1 MQTNNNLIA
10 KNKKLKI
17 IHIIILVIGAI
28 FMIGSGLHTN
38 IWFDETYTVG
48 LVNHSF
54 VDIAKIGAADV
65 HPLFYYMFAKFF
77 TLFTGNSIISLRMFS
92 VIGMIC
98 LSLLGYTHIRK
109 DFGEKTG
116 IIYSFLIMFLPV
128 TLLYS
133 SEIRMYSWA
142 AVLVTLTGIYAYRII
157 RKESNIKNWI
167 LFGLFSLLS
176 AYTHYF
182 AMMAIGIINIM
193 LFAYT
198 IKNKKYIKEFLITG
212 ISQIVLFIPRIDS
225 ILKQALRVSGG
236 FWIKVKYPDVIFDI
250 LSFNFIGMIE
260 SKIIKA
266 IIFIVASLLIV
277 YIAINIIKNKKKDKN
292 ISVCIWAISIY
303 FGVIILSLLLS
314 FVTDIFTTRY
324 TLPMIGLLVFAISYV
339 CSLENKKW
347 VLISFMSIIVILFG
361 ISTYNVYLENYDNSN
376 KKLEDEINNVVQ
388 EGDIFIYREIGAG
401 SVVAIKYPN
410 NKQYYYNAYH
420 WTVEEAYKAY
430 APQMETVEDLSVLD
444 NIKGRIIVIDDGS
457 TALYDE
463 LKEKENIETIKKP
476 EKINMK
482 YKNLNYTISILN
494 KIN

>member
-1 MQTNNNLIA
+1 
-10 KNKKLKI
+10 
-17 IHIIILVIGAI
+17 
-28 FMIGSGLHTN
+28 MIV
-38 IWFDETYTVG
+38 F
-48 LVNHSF
+48 
-54 VDIAKIGAADV
+54 
-65 HPLFYYMFAKFF
+65 
-77 TLFTGNSIISLRMFS
+77 
-92 VIGMIC
+92 
-98 LSLLGYTHIRK
+98 
-109 DFGEKTG
+109 
-116 IIYSFLIMFLPV
+116 
-128 TLLYS
+128 
-133 SEIRMYSWA
+133 
-142 AVLVTLTGIYAYRII
+142 
-157 RKESNIKNWI
+157 
-167 LFGLFSLLS
+167 
-176 AYTHYF
+176 
-182 AMMAIGIINIM
+182 
-193 LFAYT
+193 
-198 IKNKKYIKEFLITG
+198 
-212 ISQIVLFIPRIDS
+212 
-225 ILKQALRVSGG
+225 LKQAFRVSGG

-250 LSFNFIGMIE
+250 LSFNFTGMIE

-476 EKINMK
+476 EKINMR

>member
-1 MQTNNNLIA
+1 
-10 KNKKLKI
+10 
-17 IHIIILVIGAI
+17 
-28 FMIGSGLHTN
+28 MIV
-38 IWFDETYTVG
+38 F
-48 LVNHSF
+48 
-54 VDIAKIGAADV
+54 
-65 HPLFYYMFAKFF
+65 
-77 TLFTGNSIISLRMFS
+77 
-92 VIGMIC
+92 
-98 LSLLGYTHIRK
+98 
-109 DFGEKTG
+109 
-116 IIYSFLIMFLPV
+116 
-128 TLLYS
+128 
-133 SEIRMYSWA
+133 
-142 AVLVTLTGIYAYRII
+142 
-157 RKESNIKNWI
+157 
-167 LFGLFSLLS
+167 
-176 AYTHYF
+176 
-182 AMMAIGIINIM
+182 
-193 LFAYT
+193 
-198 IKNKKYIKEFLITG
+198 
-212 ISQIVLFIPRIDS
+212 
-225 ILKQALRVSGG
+225 LKQALRVSGG
-236 FWIKVKYPDVIFDI
+236 FWIKVKYPDVILDI
-250 LSFNFIGMIE
+250 LSFNFTGMIE

>member
-1 MQTNNNLIA
+1 
-10 KNKKLKI
+10 
-17 IHIIILVIGAI
+17 
-28 FMIGSGLHTN
+28 MIV
-38 IWFDETYTVG
+38 F
-48 LVNHSF
+48 
-54 VDIAKIGAADV
+54 
-65 HPLFYYMFAKFF
+65 
-77 TLFTGNSIISLRMFS
+77 
-92 VIGMIC
+92 
-98 LSLLGYTHIRK
+98 
-109 DFGEKTG
+109 
-116 IIYSFLIMFLPV
+116 
-128 TLLYS
+128 
-133 SEIRMYSWA
+133 
-142 AVLVTLTGIYAYRII
+142 
-157 RKESNIKNWI
+157 
-167 LFGLFSLLS
+167 
-176 AYTHYF
+176 
-182 AMMAIGIINIM
+182 
-193 LFAYT
+193 
-198 IKNKKYIKEFLITG
+198 
-212 ISQIVLFIPRIDS
+212 
-225 ILKQALRVSGG
+225 LKQALRVSGG

-250 LSFNFIGMIE
+250 LSFNFTGMIE

-292 ISVCIWAISIY
+292 ISVCIWAISVY

>member
-1 MQTNNNLIA
+1 
-10 KNKKLKI
+10 
-17 IHIIILVIGAI
+17 
-28 FMIGSGLHTN
+28 MIV
-38 IWFDETYTVG
+38 F
-48 LVNHSF
+48 
-54 VDIAKIGAADV
+54 
-65 HPLFYYMFAKFF
+65 
-77 TLFTGNSIISLRMFS
+77 
-92 VIGMIC
+92 
-98 LSLLGYTHIRK
+98 
-109 DFGEKTG
+109 
-116 IIYSFLIMFLPV
+116 
-128 TLLYS
+128 
-133 SEIRMYSWA
+133 
-142 AVLVTLTGIYAYRII
+142 
-157 RKESNIKNWI
+157 
-167 LFGLFSLLS
+167 
-176 AYTHYF
+176 
-182 AMMAIGIINIM
+182 
-193 LFAYT
+193 
-198 IKNKKYIKEFLITG
+198 
-212 ISQIVLFIPRIDS
+212 
-225 ILKQALRVSGG
+225 LKQALRVSGG

-250 LSFNFIGMIE
+250 LSFNFTGMIE

-361 ISTYNVYLENYDNSN
+361 ISTNNFYLENYYNSN

>member
-1 MQTNNNLIA
+1 
-10 KNKKLKI
+10 
-17 IHIIILVIGAI
+17 
-28 FMIGSGLHTN
+28 MIV
-38 IWFDETYTVG
+38 F
-48 LVNHSF
+48 
-54 VDIAKIGAADV
+54 
-65 HPLFYYMFAKFF
+65 
-77 TLFTGNSIISLRMFS
+77 
-92 VIGMIC
+92 
-98 LSLLGYTHIRK
+98 
-109 DFGEKTG
+109 
-116 IIYSFLIMFLPV
+116 
-128 TLLYS
+128 
-133 SEIRMYSWA
+133 
-142 AVLVTLTGIYAYRII
+142 
-157 RKESNIKNWI
+157 
-167 LFGLFSLLS
+167 
-176 AYTHYF
+176 
-182 AMMAIGIINIM
+182 
-193 LFAYT
+193 
-198 IKNKKYIKEFLITG
+198 
-212 ISQIVLFIPRIDS
+212 
-225 ILKQALRVSGG
+225 LKQAFRVSGG
-236 FWIKVKYPDVIFDI
+236 FWIKVKYPDVILDI
-250 LSFNFIGMIE
+250 LSFNFTGMIE

-420 WTVEEAYKAY
+420 GTVEEAYKAY

>member
-1 MQTNNNLIA
+1 
-10 KNKKLKI
+10 
-17 IHIIILVIGAI
+17 
-28 FMIGSGLHTN
+28 MIV
-38 IWFDETYTVG
+38 F
-48 LVNHSF
+48 
-54 VDIAKIGAADV
+54 
-65 HPLFYYMFAKFF
+65 
-77 TLFTGNSIISLRMFS
+77 
-92 VIGMIC
+92 
-98 LSLLGYTHIRK
+98 
-109 DFGEKTG
+109 
-116 IIYSFLIMFLPV
+116 
-128 TLLYS
+128 
-133 SEIRMYSWA
+133 
-142 AVLVTLTGIYAYRII
+142 
-157 RKESNIKNWI
+157 
-167 LFGLFSLLS
+167 
-176 AYTHYF
+176 
-182 AMMAIGIINIM
+182 
-193 LFAYT
+193 
-198 IKNKKYIKEFLITG
+198 
-212 ISQIVLFIPRIDS
+212 
-225 ILKQALRVSGG
+225 LKQALRVSGG

-250 LSFNFIGMIE
+250 LSFNFTGMIE

-476 EKINMK
+476 EKINMR

>member
-1 MQTNNNLIA
+1 LI
-10 KNKKLKI
+10 
-17 IHIIILVIGAI
+17 V
-28 FMIGSGLHTN
+28 F
-38 IWFDETYTVG
+38 
-48 LVNHSF
+48 
-54 VDIAKIGAADV
+54 
-65 HPLFYYMFAKFF
+65 
-77 TLFTGNSIISLRMFS
+77 
-92 VIGMIC
+92 
-98 LSLLGYTHIRK
+98 
-109 DFGEKTG
+109 
-116 IIYSFLIMFLPV
+116 
-128 TLLYS
+128 
-133 SEIRMYSWA
+133 
-142 AVLVTLTGIYAYRII
+142 
-157 RKESNIKNWI
+157 
-167 LFGLFSLLS
+167 
-176 AYTHYF
+176 
-182 AMMAIGIINIM
+182 
-193 LFAYT
+193 
-198 IKNKKYIKEFLITG
+198 
-212 ISQIVLFIPRIDS
+212 
-225 ILKQALRVSGG
+225 LKQALRVSGG

-250 LSFNFIGMIE
+250 LSFNFTGMIE

-277 YIAINIIKNKKKDKN
+277 YIAINIIKNKKKDEN

-410 NKQYYYNAYH
+410 NKQYYYNVYH

>member
-1 MQTNNNLIA
+1 LI
-10 KNKKLKI
+10 
-17 IHIIILVIGAI
+17 V
-28 FMIGSGLHTN
+28 F
-38 IWFDETYTVG
+38 
-48 LVNHSF
+48 
-54 VDIAKIGAADV
+54 
-65 HPLFYYMFAKFF
+65 
-77 TLFTGNSIISLRMFS
+77 
-92 VIGMIC
+92 
-98 LSLLGYTHIRK
+98 
-109 DFGEKTG
+109 
-116 IIYSFLIMFLPV
+116 
-128 TLLYS
+128 
-133 SEIRMYSWA
+133 
-142 AVLVTLTGIYAYRII
+142 
-157 RKESNIKNWI
+157 
-167 LFGLFSLLS
+167 
-176 AYTHYF
+176 
-182 AMMAIGIINIM
+182 
-193 LFAYT
+193 
-198 IKNKKYIKEFLITG
+198 
-212 ISQIVLFIPRIDS
+212 
-225 ILKQALRVSGG
+225 LKQALRVSGG

-250 LSFNFIGMIE
+250 LSFNFTGMIE

-292 ISVCIWAISIY
+292 ISVCIWAISVY

>member
-1 MQTNNNLIA
+1 
-10 KNKKLKI
+10 
-17 IHIIILVIGAI
+17 
-28 FMIGSGLHTN
+28 MIV
-38 IWFDETYTVG
+38 F
-48 LVNHSF
+48 
-54 VDIAKIGAADV
+54 
-65 HPLFYYMFAKFF
+65 
-77 TLFTGNSIISLRMFS
+77 
-92 VIGMIC
+92 
-98 LSLLGYTHIRK
+98 
-109 DFGEKTG
+109 
-116 IIYSFLIMFLPV
+116 
-128 TLLYS
+128 
-133 SEIRMYSWA
+133 
-142 AVLVTLTGIYAYRII
+142 
-157 RKESNIKNWI
+157 
-167 LFGLFSLLS
+167 
-176 AYTHYF
+176 
-182 AMMAIGIINIM
+182 
-193 LFAYT
+193 
-198 IKNKKYIKEFLITG
+198 
-212 ISQIVLFIPRIDS
+212 
-225 ILKQALRVSGG
+225 LKQAFRVSGG
-236 FWIKVKYPDVIFDI
+236 FWIKVKYPDVILDI
-250 LSFNFIGMIE
+250 LSFNFTGMIE

-420 WTVEEAYKAY
+420 WTIEEAYKAY

>member
-1 MQTNNNLIA
+1 
-10 KNKKLKI
+10 
-17 IHIIILVIGAI
+17 
-28 FMIGSGLHTN
+28 MIV
-38 IWFDETYTVG
+38 F
-48 LVNHSF
+48 
-54 VDIAKIGAADV
+54 
-65 HPLFYYMFAKFF
+65 
-77 TLFTGNSIISLRMFS
+77 
-92 VIGMIC
+92 
-98 LSLLGYTHIRK
+98 
-109 DFGEKTG
+109 
-116 IIYSFLIMFLPV
+116 
-128 TLLYS
+128 
-133 SEIRMYSWA
+133 
-142 AVLVTLTGIYAYRII
+142 
-157 RKESNIKNWI
+157 
-167 LFGLFSLLS
+167 
-176 AYTHYF
+176 
-182 AMMAIGIINIM
+182 
-193 LFAYT
+193 
-198 IKNKKYIKEFLITG
+198 
-212 ISQIVLFIPRIDS
+212 
-225 ILKQALRVSGG
+225 LKQAFRVSGG
-236 FWIKVKYPDVIFDI
+236 FWIKVKYPDVILDI
-250 LSFNFIGMIE
+250 LSFNFTGMIE

-347 VLISFMSIIVILFG
+347 VLISFMSSIVILFG

>member
-1 MQTNNNLIA
+1 
-10 KNKKLKI
+10 
-17 IHIIILVIGAI
+17 
-28 FMIGSGLHTN
+28 MIV
-38 IWFDETYTVG
+38 F
-48 LVNHSF
+48 
-54 VDIAKIGAADV
+54 
-65 HPLFYYMFAKFF
+65 
-77 TLFTGNSIISLRMFS
+77 
-92 VIGMIC
+92 
-98 LSLLGYTHIRK
+98 
-109 DFGEKTG
+109 
-116 IIYSFLIMFLPV
+116 
-128 TLLYS
+128 
-133 SEIRMYSWA
+133 
-142 AVLVTLTGIYAYRII
+142 
-157 RKESNIKNWI
+157 
-167 LFGLFSLLS
+167 
-176 AYTHYF
+176 
-182 AMMAIGIINIM
+182 
-193 LFAYT
+193 
-198 IKNKKYIKEFLITG
+198 
-212 ISQIVLFIPRIDS
+212 
-225 ILKQALRVSGG
+225 LKQAFRVSGG
-236 FWIKVKYPDVIFDI
+236 FWIKVKYPDVILDI
-250 LSFNFIGMIE
+250 LSFNFTGMIE

-444 NIKGRIIVIDDGS
+444 NIKGRIIVIDYGS

>member
-1 MQTNNNLIA
+1 
-10 KNKKLKI
+10 
-17 IHIIILVIGAI
+17 
-28 FMIGSGLHTN
+28 MIV
-38 IWFDETYTVG
+38 F
-48 LVNHSF
+48 
-54 VDIAKIGAADV
+54 
-65 HPLFYYMFAKFF
+65 
-77 TLFTGNSIISLRMFS
+77 
-92 VIGMIC
+92 
-98 LSLLGYTHIRK
+98 
-109 DFGEKTG
+109 
-116 IIYSFLIMFLPV
+116 
-128 TLLYS
+128 
-133 SEIRMYSWA
+133 
-142 AVLVTLTGIYAYRII
+142 
-157 RKESNIKNWI
+157 
-167 LFGLFSLLS
+167 
-176 AYTHYF
+176 
-182 AMMAIGIINIM
+182 
-193 LFAYT
+193 
-198 IKNKKYIKEFLITG
+198 
-212 ISQIVLFIPRIDS
+212 
-225 ILKQALRVSGG
+225 LKQAFRVSGG
-236 FWIKVKYPDVIFDI
+236 FWIKVKYPDVILDI
-250 LSFNFIGMIE
+250 LSFNFTGMIE

-410 NKQYYYNAYH
+410 NKQYYYNVYH

>member
-1 MQTNNNLIA
+1 LI
-10 KNKKLKI
+10 
-17 IHIIILVIGAI
+17 V
-28 FMIGSGLHTN
+28 F
-38 IWFDETYTVG
+38 
-48 LVNHSF
+48 
-54 VDIAKIGAADV
+54 
-65 HPLFYYMFAKFF
+65 
-77 TLFTGNSIISLRMFS
+77 
-92 VIGMIC
+92 
-98 LSLLGYTHIRK
+98 
-109 DFGEKTG
+109 
-116 IIYSFLIMFLPV
+116 
-128 TLLYS
+128 
-133 SEIRMYSWA
+133 
-142 AVLVTLTGIYAYRII
+142 
-157 RKESNIKNWI
+157 
-167 LFGLFSLLS
+167 
-176 AYTHYF
+176 
-182 AMMAIGIINIM
+182 
-193 LFAYT
+193 
-198 IKNKKYIKEFLITG
+198 
-212 ISQIVLFIPRIDS
+212 
-225 ILKQALRVSGG
+225 LKQALRVSGG

-250 LSFNFIGMIE
+250 LSFNFTGMIE

>member
-1 MQTNNNLIA
+1 
-10 KNKKLKI
+10 
-17 IHIIILVIGAI
+17 
-28 FMIGSGLHTN
+28 MIV
-38 IWFDETYTVG
+38 F
-48 LVNHSF
+48 
-54 VDIAKIGAADV
+54 
-65 HPLFYYMFAKFF
+65 
-77 TLFTGNSIISLRMFS
+77 
-92 VIGMIC
+92 
-98 LSLLGYTHIRK
+98 
-109 DFGEKTG
+109 
-116 IIYSFLIMFLPV
+116 
-128 TLLYS
+128 
-133 SEIRMYSWA
+133 
-142 AVLVTLTGIYAYRII
+142 
-157 RKESNIKNWI
+157 
-167 LFGLFSLLS
+167 
-176 AYTHYF
+176 
-182 AMMAIGIINIM
+182 
-193 LFAYT
+193 
-198 IKNKKYIKEFLITG
+198 
-212 ISQIVLFIPRIDS
+212 
-225 ILKQALRVSGG
+225 LKQAFRVSGG

-250 LSFNFIGMIE
+250 LSFNFTGMIE

>member
-1 MQTNNNLIA
+1 
-10 KNKKLKI
+10 
-17 IHIIILVIGAI
+17 
-28 FMIGSGLHTN
+28 MIV
-38 IWFDETYTVG
+38 F
-48 LVNHSF
+48 
-54 VDIAKIGAADV
+54 
-65 HPLFYYMFAKFF
+65 
-77 TLFTGNSIISLRMFS
+77 
-92 VIGMIC
+92 
-98 LSLLGYTHIRK
+98 
-109 DFGEKTG
+109 
-116 IIYSFLIMFLPV
+116 
-128 TLLYS
+128 
-133 SEIRMYSWA
+133 
-142 AVLVTLTGIYAYRII
+142 
-157 RKESNIKNWI
+157 
-167 LFGLFSLLS
+167 
-176 AYTHYF
+176 
-182 AMMAIGIINIM
+182 
-193 LFAYT
+193 
-198 IKNKKYIKEFLITG
+198 
-212 ISQIVLFIPRIDS
+212 
-225 ILKQALRVSGG
+225 LKQAFRVSGG

-250 LSFNFIGMIE
+250 LSFNFTGMIE

-292 ISVCIWAISIY
+292 ISVCIWAISVY

>member
-1 MQTNNNLIA
+1 
-10 KNKKLKI
+10 
-17 IHIIILVIGAI
+17 
-28 FMIGSGLHTN
+28 MIV
-38 IWFDETYTVG
+38 F
-48 LVNHSF
+48 
-54 VDIAKIGAADV
+54 
-65 HPLFYYMFAKFF
+65 
-77 TLFTGNSIISLRMFS
+77 
-92 VIGMIC
+92 
-98 LSLLGYTHIRK
+98 
-109 DFGEKTG
+109 
-116 IIYSFLIMFLPV
+116 
-128 TLLYS
+128 
-133 SEIRMYSWA
+133 
-142 AVLVTLTGIYAYRII
+142 
-157 RKESNIKNWI
+157 
-167 LFGLFSLLS
+167 
-176 AYTHYF
+176 
-182 AMMAIGIINIM
+182 
-193 LFAYT
+193 
-198 IKNKKYIKEFLITG
+198 
-212 ISQIVLFIPRIDS
+212 
-225 ILKQALRVSGG
+225 LKQAFRVSGG

>member
-1 MQTNNNLIA
+1 
-10 KNKKLKI
+10 
-17 IHIIILVIGAI
+17 
-28 FMIGSGLHTN
+28 MIV
-38 IWFDETYTVG
+38 F
-48 LVNHSF
+48 
-54 VDIAKIGAADV
+54 
-65 HPLFYYMFAKFF
+65 
-77 TLFTGNSIISLRMFS
+77 
-92 VIGMIC
+92 
-98 LSLLGYTHIRK
+98 
-109 DFGEKTG
+109 
-116 IIYSFLIMFLPV
+116 
-128 TLLYS
+128 
-133 SEIRMYSWA
+133 
-142 AVLVTLTGIYAYRII
+142 
-157 RKESNIKNWI
+157 
-167 LFGLFSLLS
+167 
-176 AYTHYF
+176 
-182 AMMAIGIINIM
+182 
-193 LFAYT
+193 
-198 IKNKKYIKEFLITG
+198 
-212 ISQIVLFIPRIDS
+212 
-225 ILKQALRVSGG
+225 LKQALRVSGG

-250 LSFNFIGMIE
+250 LSFNFTGMIE

-388 EGDIFIYREIGAG
+388 EGDILIYREIGAG

>member
-1 MQTNNNLIA
+1 
-10 KNKKLKI
+10 
-17 IHIIILVIGAI
+17 
-28 FMIGSGLHTN
+28 MIV
-38 IWFDETYTVG
+38 F
-48 LVNHSF
+48 
-54 VDIAKIGAADV
+54 
-65 HPLFYYMFAKFF
+65 
-77 TLFTGNSIISLRMFS
+77 
-92 VIGMIC
+92 
-98 LSLLGYTHIRK
+98 
-109 DFGEKTG
+109 
-116 IIYSFLIMFLPV
+116 
-128 TLLYS
+128 
-133 SEIRMYSWA
+133 
-142 AVLVTLTGIYAYRII
+142 
-157 RKESNIKNWI
+157 
-167 LFGLFSLLS
+167 
-176 AYTHYF
+176 
-182 AMMAIGIINIM
+182 
-193 LFAYT
+193 
-198 IKNKKYIKEFLITG
+198 
-212 ISQIVLFIPRIDS
+212 
-225 ILKQALRVSGG
+225 LKQAFRVSGG
-236 FWIKVKYPDVIFDI
+236 FWIKVKYPDVILDI
-250 LSFNFIGMIE
+250 LSFNFTGMIE

-277 YIAINIIKNKKKDKN
+277 YIEINIIKNKKKDKN

>member
-1 MQTNNNLIA
+1 
-10 KNKKLKI
+10 
-17 IHIIILVIGAI
+17 
-28 FMIGSGLHTN
+28 MIV
-38 IWFDETYTVG
+38 F
-48 LVNHSF
+48 
-54 VDIAKIGAADV
+54 
-65 HPLFYYMFAKFF
+65 
-77 TLFTGNSIISLRMFS
+77 
-92 VIGMIC
+92 
-98 LSLLGYTHIRK
+98 
-109 DFGEKTG
+109 
-116 IIYSFLIMFLPV
+116 
-128 TLLYS
+128 
-133 SEIRMYSWA
+133 
-142 AVLVTLTGIYAYRII
+142 
-157 RKESNIKNWI
+157 
-167 LFGLFSLLS
+167 
-176 AYTHYF
+176 
-182 AMMAIGIINIM
+182 
-193 LFAYT
+193 
-198 IKNKKYIKEFLITG
+198 
-212 ISQIVLFIPRIDS
+212 
-225 ILKQALRVSGG
+225 LKQALRVSGG

-250 LSFNFIGMIE
+250 LSFNFTGMIE

-292 ISVCIWAISIY
+292 ISVCIWAISVY

-314 FVTDIFTTRY
+314 FVTDIFITRY

>member
-1 MQTNNNLIA
+1 
-10 KNKKLKI
+10 
-17 IHIIILVIGAI
+17 
-28 FMIGSGLHTN
+28 MIV
-38 IWFDETYTVG
+38 F
-48 LVNHSF
+48 
-54 VDIAKIGAADV
+54 
-65 HPLFYYMFAKFF
+65 
-77 TLFTGNSIISLRMFS
+77 
-92 VIGMIC
+92 
-98 LSLLGYTHIRK
+98 
-109 DFGEKTG
+109 
-116 IIYSFLIMFLPV
+116 
-128 TLLYS
+128 
-133 SEIRMYSWA
+133 
-142 AVLVTLTGIYAYRII
+142 
-157 RKESNIKNWI
+157 
-167 LFGLFSLLS
+167 
-176 AYTHYF
+176 
-182 AMMAIGIINIM
+182 
-193 LFAYT
+193 
-198 IKNKKYIKEFLITG
+198 
-212 ISQIVLFIPRIDS
+212 
-225 ILKQALRVSGG
+225 LKQALRVSGG

-250 LSFNFIGMIE
+250 LSFNFTGMIE

-430 APQMETVEDLSVLD
+430 APQMETVEDLSALD

>member
-1 MQTNNNLIA
+1 
-10 KNKKLKI
+10 
-17 IHIIILVIGAI
+17 
-28 FMIGSGLHTN
+28 MIV
-38 IWFDETYTVG
+38 F
-48 LVNHSF
+48 
-54 VDIAKIGAADV
+54 
-65 HPLFYYMFAKFF
+65 
-77 TLFTGNSIISLRMFS
+77 
-92 VIGMIC
+92 
-98 LSLLGYTHIRK
+98 
-109 DFGEKTG
+109 
-116 IIYSFLIMFLPV
+116 
-128 TLLYS
+128 
-133 SEIRMYSWA
+133 
-142 AVLVTLTGIYAYRII
+142 
-157 RKESNIKNWI
+157 
-167 LFGLFSLLS
+167 
-176 AYTHYF
+176 
-182 AMMAIGIINIM
+182 
-193 LFAYT
+193 
-198 IKNKKYIKEFLITG
+198 
-212 ISQIVLFIPRIDS
+212 
-225 ILKQALRVSGG
+225 LKQAFRVSGG
-236 FWIKVKYPDVIFDI
+236 FWIKVKYPDVILDI
-250 LSFNFIGMIE
+250 LSFNFTGMIE

-410 NKQYYYNAYH
+410 NKLYYYNAYH

>member
-1 MQTNNNLIA
+1 
-10 KNKKLKI
+10 
-17 IHIIILVIGAI
+17 
-28 FMIGSGLHTN
+28 MIV
-38 IWFDETYTVG
+38 F
-48 LVNHSF
+48 
-54 VDIAKIGAADV
+54 
-65 HPLFYYMFAKFF
+65 
-77 TLFTGNSIISLRMFS
+77 
-92 VIGMIC
+92 
-98 LSLLGYTHIRK
+98 
-109 DFGEKTG
+109 
-116 IIYSFLIMFLPV
+116 
-128 TLLYS
+128 
-133 SEIRMYSWA
+133 
-142 AVLVTLTGIYAYRII
+142 
-157 RKESNIKNWI
+157 
-167 LFGLFSLLS
+167 
-176 AYTHYF
+176 
-182 AMMAIGIINIM
+182 
-193 LFAYT
+193 
-198 IKNKKYIKEFLITG
+198 
-212 ISQIVLFIPRIDS
+212 
-225 ILKQALRVSGG
+225 LKQAFRVSGG
-236 FWIKVKYPDVIFDI
+236 FWIKVKYPDVILDI
-250 LSFNFIGMIE
+250 LSFNFTGMIE

-420 WTVEEAYKAY
+420 WTVKEAYKAY

>member
-1 MQTNNNLIA
+1 
-10 KNKKLKI
+10 
-17 IHIIILVIGAI
+17 
-28 FMIGSGLHTN
+28 MIV
-38 IWFDETYTVG
+38 F
-48 LVNHSF
+48 
-54 VDIAKIGAADV
+54 
-65 HPLFYYMFAKFF
+65 
-77 TLFTGNSIISLRMFS
+77 
-92 VIGMIC
+92 
-98 LSLLGYTHIRK
+98 
-109 DFGEKTG
+109 
-116 IIYSFLIMFLPV
+116 
-128 TLLYS
+128 
-133 SEIRMYSWA
+133 
-142 AVLVTLTGIYAYRII
+142 
-157 RKESNIKNWI
+157 
-167 LFGLFSLLS
+167 
-176 AYTHYF
+176 
-182 AMMAIGIINIM
+182 
-193 LFAYT
+193 
-198 IKNKKYIKEFLITG
+198 
-212 ISQIVLFIPRIDS
+212 
-225 ILKQALRVSGG
+225 LKQALRVSGG

-250 LSFNFIGMIE
+250 LSFNFTGMIE

-292 ISVCIWAISIY
+292 ISVCIWAISVY

-476 EKINMK
+476 EKINMN

>member
-1 MQTNNNLIA
+1 
-10 KNKKLKI
+10 
-17 IHIIILVIGAI
+17 
-28 FMIGSGLHTN
+28 MIV
-38 IWFDETYTVG
+38 F
-48 LVNHSF
+48 
-54 VDIAKIGAADV
+54 
-65 HPLFYYMFAKFF
+65 
-77 TLFTGNSIISLRMFS
+77 
-92 VIGMIC
+92 
-98 LSLLGYTHIRK
+98 
-109 DFGEKTG
+109 
-116 IIYSFLIMFLPV
+116 
-128 TLLYS
+128 
-133 SEIRMYSWA
+133 
-142 AVLVTLTGIYAYRII
+142 
-157 RKESNIKNWI
+157 
-167 LFGLFSLLS
+167 
-176 AYTHYF
+176 
-182 AMMAIGIINIM
+182 
-193 LFAYT
+193 
-198 IKNKKYIKEFLITG
+198 
-212 ISQIVLFIPRIDS
+212 
-225 ILKQALRVSGG
+225 LKQALRVSGG

-250 LSFNFIGMIE
+250 LSFNFTGMIE

-277 YIAINIIKNKKKDKN
+277 YIAINIVKNKKKDKN
-292 ISVCIWAISIY
+292 ISVCIWAISVY

>member
-1 MQTNNNLIA
+1 
-10 KNKKLKI
+10 
-17 IHIIILVIGAI
+17 
-28 FMIGSGLHTN
+28 MIV
-38 IWFDETYTVG
+38 F
-48 LVNHSF
+48 
-54 VDIAKIGAADV
+54 
-65 HPLFYYMFAKFF
+65 
-77 TLFTGNSIISLRMFS
+77 
-92 VIGMIC
+92 
-98 LSLLGYTHIRK
+98 
-109 DFGEKTG
+109 
-116 IIYSFLIMFLPV
+116 
-128 TLLYS
+128 
-133 SEIRMYSWA
+133 
-142 AVLVTLTGIYAYRII
+142 
-157 RKESNIKNWI
+157 
-167 LFGLFSLLS
+167 
-176 AYTHYF
+176 
-182 AMMAIGIINIM
+182 
-193 LFAYT
+193 
-198 IKNKKYIKEFLITG
+198 
-212 ISQIVLFIPRIDS
+212 
-225 ILKQALRVSGG
+225 LKQALRVSGG

-250 LSFNFIGMIE
+250 LSFNFTGMIE

-292 ISVCIWAISIY
+292 ISVCIWAISVY

-324 TLPMIGLLVFAISYV
+324 TLPMIGLLVFVISYV

-376 KKLEDEINNVVQ
+376 KKLEEEINNVVQ

>member
-1 MQTNNNLIA
+1 
-10 KNKKLKI
+10 
-17 IHIIILVIGAI
+17 
-28 FMIGSGLHTN
+28 MIV
-38 IWFDETYTVG
+38 F
-48 LVNHSF
+48 
-54 VDIAKIGAADV
+54 
-65 HPLFYYMFAKFF
+65 
-77 TLFTGNSIISLRMFS
+77 
-92 VIGMIC
+92 
-98 LSLLGYTHIRK
+98 
-109 DFGEKTG
+109 
-116 IIYSFLIMFLPV
+116 
-128 TLLYS
+128 
-133 SEIRMYSWA
+133 
-142 AVLVTLTGIYAYRII
+142 
-157 RKESNIKNWI
+157 
-167 LFGLFSLLS
+167 
-176 AYTHYF
+176 
-182 AMMAIGIINIM
+182 
-193 LFAYT
+193 
-198 IKNKKYIKEFLITG
+198 
-212 ISQIVLFIPRIDS
+212 
-225 ILKQALRVSGG
+225 LKQALRVSGG

-250 LSFNFIGMIE
+250 LSFNFTGMIE

-292 ISVCIWAISIY
+292 ISVCIWAISVY

-324 TLPMIGLLVFAISYV
+324 TLPMIGLLVFVISYV